1 MTPPL
6 RIEPG
11 ERPADEIIAALR
23 EGRRVVLDV
32 EMAGSAHEV
41 VLRYD
46 GETYHC
52 DTPTSL
58 HRHTEEAEMRACLDR
73 MGYAA
78 EN

>member
-1 MTPPL
+1 MTEPL

-11 ERPADEIIAALR
+11 ERSADEIIDTLDS
-23 EGRRVVLDV
+23 GRRILLGV
-32 EMAGSAHEV
+32 EVAGDIHEV

-52 DTPTSL
+52 DTPTNL
-58 HRHTEEAEMRACLDR
+58 HRHTEVAEMRACLSR

-78 EN
+78 DR

>member
-23 EGRRVVLDV
+23 EGRRVLLDV
-32 EMAGSAHEV
+32 EVAGSAHEV

-78 EN
+78 EH

>member
-1 MTPPL
+1 MDGPL

-11 ERPADEIIAALR
+11 ERSADEIIDELR
-23 EGRRVVLDV
+23 AGRRILIGV
-32 EMAGSAHEV
+32 EVAGDTHEV

-52 DTPTSL
+52 DTPTNL
-58 HRHTEEAEMRACLDR
+58 HRHAEEDEMRSCLAR

-78 EN
+78 ED

>member
-32 EMAGSAHEV
+32 EVAGAPHEV

-46 GETYHC
+46 GETFHC

-78 EN
+78 ED

>member
-1 MTPPL
+1 MGGSV
-6 RIEPG
+6 RIEAG
-11 ERPADEIIAALR
+11 ERTADEILDLLEA
-23 EGRRVVLDV
+23 GRRVLIGV
-32 EMAGSAHEV
+32 EVAGSVQDV

-58 HRHTEEAEMRACLDR
+58 HRHAEESEMRGCLVR

-78 EN
+78 EE

>member
-1 MTPPL
+1 MDGPM
-6 RIEPG
+6 RIEAG
-11 ERPADEIIAALR
+11 EYTADEIIDALR
-23 EGRRVVLDV
+23 AGRRVLIGV
-32 EMAGSAHEV
+32 EMAGDIHDV

-58 HRHTEEAEMRACLDR
+58 HRHTEESEMRACLDR

-78 EN
+78 ED

>member
-1 MTPPL
+1 MDGPL

-11 ERPADEIIAALR
+11 ERSADEILDELR
-23 EGRRVVLDV
+23 AGRRILIGV
-32 EMAGSAHEV
+32 EVAGGTHEV

-52 DTPTSL
+52 DTPTNL
-58 HRHTEEAEMRACLDR
+58 HRHTEEAEMRSCLYR

-78 EN
+78 EE

>member
-1 MTPPL
+1 MGGPV
-6 RIEPG
+6 RIEAG
-11 ERPADEIIAALR
+11 EHTADEIIDLLEA
-23 EGRRVVLDV
+23 GHRVLIGV
-32 EMAGSAHEV
+32 EVAGAVQDV

-58 HRHTEEAEMRACLDR
+58 HRHTEESEMRGCLAR

-78 EN
+78 ED